1 MNGRGR
7 GPSALGAAI
16 ARLTKPLFAKRG
28 LADGAI
34 VAEWSAIVGPAL
46 AEASA
51 PEKIVYP
58 SGRSTE
64 GTLHLRIAS
73 GGLAVELQHLQPL
86 LLERINSYF
95 GYRAVARL
103 KLIQGPVPK
112 PLARA
117 RETPRAL
124 DPAEEEALA
133 RSLAGIGDADL
144 RARLQALGRA
154 ILARGPAPR
163 RPSGET

>member
-1 MNGRGR
+1 VRGR
-7 GPSALGAAI
+7 RPSALGAAI

-34 VAEWSAIVGPAL
+34 VAEWAAIVGPKL
-46 AEASA
+46 AEESA

-58 SGRSTE
+58 GGQGTE

-73 GGLAVELQHLQPL
+73 GSLAIELQHLQPL
-86 LLERINSYF
+86 LLERINGYF

-112 PLARA
+112 PPARVG
-117 RETPRAL
+117 ETPRAL
-124 DPAEEEALA
+124 EPAEEEALA
-133 RSLAGIGDADL
+133 RSLADVADADL
-144 RARLQALGRA
+144 HARLDALGRA
-154 ILARGPAPR
+154 ILARGPTPR
-163 RPSGET
+163 RPPDGT

>member
-1 MNGRGR
+1 MSGRGR

-34 VAEWSAIVGPAL
+34 VAEWAAIVGPTL
-46 AEASA
+46 ANQSA

-58 SGRSTE
+58 GGQSTE

-103 KLIQGPVPK
+103 RLIQAPVPK
-112 PLARA
+112 PPARVA
-117 RETPRAL
+117 GTPRAL
-124 DPAEEEALA
+124 EPAEEEALA
-133 RSLAGIGDADL
+133 RSLAGVADADL
-144 RARLQALGRA
+144 RVRLDALGRA
-154 ILARGPAPR
+154 ILAHGAVPR
-163 RPSGET
+163 RPPDGT

>member
-1 MNGRGR
+1 VSGRGR

-34 VAEWSAIVGPAL
+34 VAEWGAIVGPAL

-58 SGRSTE
+58 SGQGTE

-95 GYRAVARL
+95 GYRAAARL

-112 PLARA
+112 PPPCVAA
-117 RETPRAL
+117 PPHAL
-124 DPAEEEALA
+124 TPAEEEALA
-133 RSLAGIGDADL
+133 QSLAGVTDADL
-144 RARLQALGRA
+144 RACLDALGRA
-154 ILARGPAPR
+154 ILARGPATR
-163 RPSGET
+163 RPSSKT